1 MKKLEDGRKW
11 FAVVD
16 PDSVCVWYPVHVKLK
31 KVKLLIMN
39 VELFFIII

>member
-11 FAVVD
+11 FAVVNVEC
-16 PDSVCVWYPVHVKLK
+16 VCGTRYMLNLK